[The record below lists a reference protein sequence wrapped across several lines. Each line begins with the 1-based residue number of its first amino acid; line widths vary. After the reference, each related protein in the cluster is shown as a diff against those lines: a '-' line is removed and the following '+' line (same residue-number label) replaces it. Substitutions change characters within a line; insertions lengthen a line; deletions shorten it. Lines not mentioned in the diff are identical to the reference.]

1 MLKKAQALI
10 SQYISYKDTM
20 KRKSK
25 ESDVTSAFIK
35 TADDYILLA
44 ENIDEARNRAF
55 IAVLAWNISLY
66 PKEQI
71 AERIRL
77 LALEY
82 EKNNPGIV
90 KAEYLSHDLQI
101 LVDKKLKKFSYIKR
115 TITKIGV
122 EEKYDKYEF
131 ITESIPFSL

>member
-1 MLKKAQALI
+1 
-10 SQYISYKDTM
+10 M
-20 KRKSK
+20 KRKKSK

-44 ENIDEARNRAF
+44 ENIDEARNRALM
-55 IAVLAWNISLY
+55 AVLAWNISLY
-66 PKEQI
+66 PQEQI
-71 AERIRL
+71 AERIRH

-101 LVDKKLKKFSYIKR
+101 LVDKKLKKFSKIKR
-115 TITKIGV
+115 TITKIGI

>member
-101 LVDKKLKKFSYIKR
+101 LVDHGKFMLPLYRGGTVI
-115 TITKIGV
+115 
-122 EEKYDKYEF
+122 
-131 ITESIPFSL
+131 IPRNFQII